1 MVRVSESEWAK
12 KVWPPVTPTPDKPS
26 YPMPDSL
33 KNLLNQNPI
42 TKKYT
47 NLTKAIDAAYSKPQM
62 DAIETSVRY
71 HLANRPS
78 LPDFRR
84 FGSWFIKNYEEIAD
98 GKTPSLEQLKQ
109 IVNR

>member
-1 MVRVSESEWAK
+1 MVRVSESNWDSEA
-12 KVWPPVTPTPDKPS
+12 WPPVTPTPGKPS

-42 TKKYT
+42 TEEYS